1 MLTAIFVALAI
12 VAPAIFFSRL
22 STHDGN
28 QVALDASASDNLAVG
43 TRIESTTSETRT
55 S

>member
-12 VAPAIFFSRL
+12 VAPAILFSRL
-22 STHDGN
+22 STNDGDL
-28 QVALDASASDNLAVG
+28 VAFDASSSDNLAAG
-43 TRIESTTSETRT
+43 ARLESTTSETRT